1 MNERLTEL
9 EVRVAFQEKTIQ
21 DLNEVVTDQQRRI
34 DRLTQELEAVKSRL
48 AASAPSM
55 VIPQEDEKPPPHYC
69 RFARFPV
76 ISVTMR
82 PSAHTGLHRSL
93 RGYPSRFT
101 SNNFNLSR

>member
-48 AASAPSM
+48 AGLAPAL
-55 VIPQEDEKPPPHYC
+55 VIPQEDEKPPPHY
-69 RFARFPV
+69 
-76 ISVTMR
+76 
-82 PSAHTGLHRSL
+82 
-93 RGYPSRFT
+93 
-101 SNNFNLSR
+101 